1 MRVLKLTYK
10 RRLSGSLILIGS
22 LVFILT
28 LVIYKFVKVRYS
40 NESQTSKESA
50 GECET
55 VGANKF
61 ISSGKRK
68 PRLQRSN
75 SIDEAPGADIEPTIL
90 RPQMAAEESK
100 DLEQWA
106 RHSDRPNSF
115 ETVIEFGSDDT
126 SCDRDSGS
134 KLSRSQVWRQ
144 TISNILKLKSALR
157 LFGRT
162 NSMILDEE
170 FLSRMEKRGSGFVD
184 GGEIESKEPEYLNSK
199 NLRKAEISM

>member
-1 MRVLKLTYK
+1 
-10 RRLSGSLILIGS
+10 
-22 LVFILT
+22 
-28 LVIYKFVKVRYS
+28 
-40 NESQTSKESA
+40 
-50 GECET
+50 
-55 VGANKF
+55 
-61 ISSGKRK
+61 
-68 PRLQRSN
+68 
-75 SIDEAPGADIEPTIL
+75 
-90 RPQMAAEESK
+90 MAAEESK

-106 RHSDRPNSF
+106 RISDRPNSF

-126 SCDRDSGS
+126 RCDRDSGS
-134 KLSRSQVWRQ
+134 ELSRSQVWRQ